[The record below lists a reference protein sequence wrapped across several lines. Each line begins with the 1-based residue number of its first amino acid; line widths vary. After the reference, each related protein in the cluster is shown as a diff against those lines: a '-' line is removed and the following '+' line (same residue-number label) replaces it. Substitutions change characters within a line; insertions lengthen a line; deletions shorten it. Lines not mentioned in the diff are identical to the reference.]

1 MRKILIGILILTG
14 LITLFLIYNH
24 KQLPTEE
31 DVFNMTDK
39 WSLRTEEVYF
49 VREIDG
55 DWLTMFRNSHSI
67 TVARLEQNWLG
78 NWKVR
83 DEEGYES
90 TLISTSYPPREED
103 EITWASS
110 GSNGKSLSYYFGQIL
125 NPMIYRIEVE
135 TKKNVFEDALIFSP
149 QGLRFFFIKSDEDM
163 FLPVN
168 IRAFSEAGELI
179 YSTVK

>member
-14 LITLFLIYNH
+14 LITLFLFYNH
-24 KQLPTEE
+24 KQIPTEE
-31 DVFNMTDK
+31 DVFNMTAK
-39 WSLRTEEVYF
+39 WSPTTEEVNF

-67 TVARLEQNWLG
+67 MVARLEQNWLG

-83 DEEGYES
+83 DERGYES
-90 TLISTSYPPREED
+90 TLVSISYPPREED
-103 EITWASS
+103 EITWGASS
-110 GSNGKSLSYYFGQIL
+110 KGKSRSYYFGQIL
-125 NPMIYRIEVE
+125 NPMIDRIEVE

-149 QGLRFFFIKSDEDM
+149 QGLQFFFVKSEEDM

-168 IRAFSEAGELI
+168 IRAFSETGELI